1 MENKISENVRRNLIN
16 CHLLIVTFVPDF
28 YFKKFEMKLRLRWLS
43 LPFTFFLIRV
53 GSFQK
58 VCFPWPPLIS
68 FFVDHI
74 VGIINVLNK
83 SLKLMW
89 VM

>member
-28 YFKKFEMKLRLRWLS
+28 YFKKIEMKTKITMAE
-43 LPFTFFLIRV
+43 FTIHVFFIRV

-58 VCFPWPPLIS
+58 VCFPWSPLIS